1 MNTYLLTSP
10 EYVNLHNVSFV
21 SEAPTEVLQETL
33 KDKGFKITLNQL
45 LEELIFKGYGSEN
58 RKK

>member
-33 KDKGFKITLNQL
+33 KEKGFQVTLDDL
-45 LEELIFKGYGSEN
+45 LKELNTKGHKSEN